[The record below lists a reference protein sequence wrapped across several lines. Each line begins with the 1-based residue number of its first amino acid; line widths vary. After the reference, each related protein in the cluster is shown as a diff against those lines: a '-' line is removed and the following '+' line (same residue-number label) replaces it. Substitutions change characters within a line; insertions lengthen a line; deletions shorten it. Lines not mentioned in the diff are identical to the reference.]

1 MDQSRLKDLEILT
14 TERKKANTEWDRRDI
29 DRTIERI
36 MRESVPLRSLRE
48 DLVKATR
55 AGDRVAVKKIVMH
68 INRVR
73 QDETYGKEIS

>member
-1 MDQSRLKDLEILT
+1 MDYSRIKDLEILT
-14 TERKKANTEWDRRDI
+14 TERKKANTEWDRREI
-29 DRTIERI
+29 DHTIERI

-48 DLVKATR
+48 DLVRATR